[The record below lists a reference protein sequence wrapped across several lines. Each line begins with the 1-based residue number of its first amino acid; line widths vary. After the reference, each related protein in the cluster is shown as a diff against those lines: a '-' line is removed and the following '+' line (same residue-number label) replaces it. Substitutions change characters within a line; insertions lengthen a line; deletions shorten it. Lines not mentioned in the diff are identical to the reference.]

1 MYFIVHSLTTSIIV
15 LASIN
20 PLVHSVQYI
29 GRLAKILILILEGIV
44 KKIPMSVA
52 TMSR

>member
-1 MYFIVHSLTTSIIV
+1 MVFLITDQAV
-15 LASIN
+15 IN

-29 GRLAKILILILEGIV
+29 GRLAKILILEGIL
-44 KKIPMSVA
+44 KQIPISAA